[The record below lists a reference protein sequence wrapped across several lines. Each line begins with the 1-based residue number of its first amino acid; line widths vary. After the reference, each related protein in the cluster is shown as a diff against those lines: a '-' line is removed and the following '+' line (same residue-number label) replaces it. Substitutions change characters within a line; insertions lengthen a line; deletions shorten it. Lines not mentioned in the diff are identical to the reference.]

1 MKVLVTGANG
11 YIGKSIVH
19 NLKEEY
25 DVTGITRQDVDL
37 SDVKQVLEYFR
48 DKHFDVVIHC
58 AVVGGSRL
66 KKDDPSVFD
75 QNVLMYYN
83 LVKCRS
89 SYGKFIHFGSG
100 AELYAKQTPYGY
112 SKFII
117 NQAILNEPGFY
128 NIRIFAVFDE
138 NELET
143 RFIKAN
149 IINYINKKP
158 IVIHNNKSM
167 DFFYMKDLITL
178 VRYYIDNQDLP
189 KQIDCSYEE
198 CKHLLYI
205 ATLINTLSNYS
216 VDIIM
221 ESQEIYPGYFGQH
234 TKLPIKYIGLEKG
247 IQLLYNKI
255 RNEY

>member
-11 YIGKSIVH
+11 YVGKSVVQ
-19 NLKEEY
+19 NLSNDY

-37 SDVKQVLEYFR
+37 SDVKQILEYFS
-48 DKHFDVVIHC
+48 DKYFDVVIHC

-83 LVKCRS
+83 LIKCRS
-89 SYGKFIHFGSG
+89 CYGKFIHFGSG
-100 AELYAKQTPYGY
+100 AELYGKQSPYGY

-117 NQAILNEPGFY
+117 NQAILNEPRFY

-138 NELET
+138 NELDT

-149 IINYINKKP
+149 LINYINKKP

-167 DFFYMKDLITL
+167 DFFYMKDLISL
-178 VRYYIDNQDLP
+178 VKYYIDNEDLP
-189 KQIDCSYEE
+189 KQIDCTYEE
-198 CKHLLYI
+198 SRHLLSI
-205 ATLINTLSNYS
+205 ATYINTLSNYS
-216 VDIIM
+216 VDIDIQ
-221 ESQEIYPGYFGQH
+221 SQKIHDGYFGQY

-247 IQLLYNKI
+247 IFQVYKKLITK
-255 RNEY
+255 